1 MSDHIQFRAMTSN
14 DLAAVVVNENN
25 AFSHPWSMGVFS
37 DCLLGD
43 YDCWVVLEN
52 DQVIGHGILSVAAGE
67 CHLLNV
73 CITPQQQGRGLGR
86 LLVEHLLEQA
96 TRQDAARVYLE
107 VRPSNQVA
115 RELYK
120 SMGFDE
126 IGRRK
131 GYYPAET
138 GREDAV
144 VLTRALID

>member
-1 MSDHIQFRAMTSN
+1 MSGDLLFRAMTSL
-14 DLAAVVVNENN
+14 DLAAVVVNENK
-25 AFSHPWSMGVFS
+25 AFSHPWSMGVFA
-37 DCLLGD
+37 DCLAGD
-43 YDCWVVLEN
+43 YDCWIVE
-52 DQVIGHGILSVAAGE
+52 QEGTVIGHGILSIAAGE

-73 CITPQQQGRGLGR
+73 CITPEKQGRGFGR
-86 LLVEHLLEQA
+86 LLVEHLLDQA
-96 TRQDAARVYLE
+96 ALQEAGKVFLE
-107 VRPSNQVA
+107 VRPSNLVA

-131 GYYPAET
+131 SYYPAEG